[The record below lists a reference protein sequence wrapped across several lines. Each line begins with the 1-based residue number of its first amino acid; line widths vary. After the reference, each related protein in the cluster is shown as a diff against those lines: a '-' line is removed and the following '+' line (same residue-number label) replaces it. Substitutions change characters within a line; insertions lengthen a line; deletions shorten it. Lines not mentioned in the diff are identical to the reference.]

1 MAHSPAASTAIYSQ
15 NVAPSYVRLEINVLT
30 RGRIGSQGHELEFW
44 LQERLLYRDNMVAT
58 TKGPLSEREKEFGSL
73 DFNNFNQNIK
83 KKFEL

>member
-44 LQERLLYRDNMVAT
+44 LQERLLYRVITYRIITLGFLAFST
-58 TKGPLSEREKEFGSL
+58 Q
-73 DFNNFNQNIK
+73 DFA
-83 KKFEL
+83 